1 VLSDIQKF
9 PGSGTAPTVS
19 EDQSSTSVVHQSP
32 SAPTQEHQPSSR
44 TSSVGSAIPYDTG
57 RSPISATAPAITEYP
72 PATSDVPQSPLL
84 YSQEHQSSTS
94 RTSSVGSAVS
104 SDIQRSA
111 APVTTSAIPDHQPP
125 TSDTQQS
132 PSTPPQEQQP
142 PSRTSSVGSAIPY
155 DTQRS
160 HTSATSS
167 TVVEHRPSTS
177 DVQQSLSSYSEEYQS
192 SSRTSSVGSAIPTD
206 IQRPP
211 TSGTAPTVSADQS
224 PTYDARES
232 PFTASTNRAML
243 SEIKSSPITDAST
256 HEDVQETTSPVV
268 IDDYQTA
275 IVNSKLIF
283 YIFKISLLLSENNT
297 TKAQKEKACL
307 SHSNFS
313 FQENMLFIITTVKI
327 GSCLIG
333 SIEWKTSKM
342 SFLVQLKQIHFIQ

>member
-160 HTSATSS
+160 
-167 TVVEHRPSTS
+167 
-177 DVQQSLSSYSEEYQS
+177 
-192 SSRTSSVGSAIPTD
+192 
-206 IQRPP
+206 P